1 MEAGVKRGTVG
12 RLASGLRNACVCV
25 CVCVCV
31 RVCIQSGGERDGGM
45 VLRFWMVVRFC
56 SRIARAH

>member
-25 CVCVCV
+25 CACVYSEW
-31 RVCIQSGGERDGGM
+31 RREGWRDGLE
-45 VLRFWMVVRFC
+45 VLDGREVLQ
-56 SRIARAH
+56 

>member
-12 RLASGLRNACVCV
+12 RLASGLRNA